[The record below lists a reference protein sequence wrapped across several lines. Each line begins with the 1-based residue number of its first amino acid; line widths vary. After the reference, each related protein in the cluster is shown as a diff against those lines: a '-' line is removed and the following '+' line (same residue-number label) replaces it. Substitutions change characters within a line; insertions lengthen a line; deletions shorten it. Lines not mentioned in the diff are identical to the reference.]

1 MEVLNLNFLELQ
13 RDYIKKS
20 INENLLYVGFGDDN
34 TDPTETDTTLG
45 NEFYRKPRIDIELEP
60 NFSII
65 SAWLNSIEGN
75 GEVIR
80 EYGLFKEDTAG
91 QMFARGVKLDIEK
104 NENIEVWVDFKIEYE
119 LELNVI

>member
-34 TDPTETDTTLG
+34 TEPTEADTTLG

-60 NFSII
+60 NFAII